1 MTAPALEGA
10 IEIVGAASRPA
21 EDPET
26 RVVPA
31 TLSADLVQR
40 LIAKAARVRLPV
52 RGEAMRPT
60 LRSGN
65 RVTLAPPAR
74 PPVRGDLVA
83 LRNGDGLVIR
93 RYVGRSSEGWI
104 ATASDDVDTVEAPV
118 PETALS
124 GLVVA
129 VERCGRRVECGS
141 GTRGVIRKAVV
152 ALARRC
158 RATARELVRRT
169 AG

>member
-1 MTAPALEGA
+1 
-10 IEIVGAASRPA
+10 
-21 EDPET
+21 
-26 RVVPA
+26 
-31 TLSADLVQR
+31 
-40 LIAKAARVRLPV
+40 
-52 RGEAMRPT
+52 MRPT

>member
-1 MTAPALEGA
+1 VSAPALEGA

-21 EDPET
+21 AEPGT
-26 RVVPA
+26 RVVSA
-31 TLSADLVQR
+31 TMSADLVQR
-40 LIAKAARVRLPV
+40 VIAKAAFVRLPV
-52 RGEAMRPT
+52 RGEAMQPT
-60 LRSGN
+60 LRSGD

-74 PPVRGDLVA
+74 PPARGDLVA
-83 LRNGDGLVIR
+83 LRTGDGLVIR
-93 RYVGRSSEGWI
+93 RYVGRSSEGSI
-104 ATASDDVDTVEAPV
+104 ATASDNVDTVEAPV

-129 VERCGRRVECGS
+129 VERCGRRVELGS

-158 RATARELVRRT
+158 SSTARELARRT

>member
-1 MTAPALEGA
+1 MSAPALEGA

-21 EDPET
+21 EEPGT

-31 TLSADLVQR
+31 TVSADLVQR
-40 LIAKAARVRLPV
+40 VIAKAARVRLPV

-60 LRSGN
+60 LRSGD
-65 RVTLAPPAR
+65 RVTLAPPAQ

-104 ATASDDVDTVEAPV
+104 DTVEAPV

-129 VERCGRRVECGS
+129 IERGGRRVECGS

>member
-1 MTAPALEGA
+1 MSAPALEGA
-10 IEIVGAASRPA
+10 LEIVGAASKPA
-21 EDPET
+21 EEPGT
-26 RVVPA
+26 WVVPA
-31 TLSADLVQR
+31 TISADLVQR
-40 LIAKAARVRLPV
+40 VIAKAARVRLPV

-60 LRSGN
+60 LRSGD
-65 RVTLAPPAR
+65 RVTLAPPAQ

-93 RYVGRSSEGWI
+93 RYIGRSAEGWI
-104 ATASDDVDTVEAPV
+104 ATASDDVDTVEAAV

-129 VERCGRRVECGS
+129 IERGGRRVECGS

-158 RATARELVRRT
+158 RATARELARRT
-169 AG
+169 AE

>member
-1 MTAPALEGA
+1 
-10 IEIVGAASRPA
+10 
-21 EDPET
+21 
-26 RVVPA
+26 
-31 TLSADLVQR
+31 
-40 LIAKAARVRLPV
+40 
-52 RGEAMRPT
+52 MRPT
-60 LRSGN
+60 LRSGD

-83 LRNGDGLVIR
+83 LRTGDGLVIR
-93 RYVGRSSEGWI
+93 RYVGRSPEGWI
-104 ATASDDVDTVEAPV
+104 DTASDDADSVEAPV

-129 VERCGRRVECGS
+129 VERCGRRVELGS

-152 ALARRC
+152 ALTRRC
-158 RATARELVRRT
+158 NATARELVRRT